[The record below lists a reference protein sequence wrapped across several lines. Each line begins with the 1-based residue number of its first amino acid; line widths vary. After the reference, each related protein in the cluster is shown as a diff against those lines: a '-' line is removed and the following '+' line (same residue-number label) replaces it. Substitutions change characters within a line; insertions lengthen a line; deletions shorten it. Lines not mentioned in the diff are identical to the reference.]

1 LSHIGKKELV
11 NAKSVTAISE
21 GSILRINKLHSF
33 TAELL
38 LLNELFKPLLG
49 RTRSRADVE

>member
-1 LSHIGKKELV
+1 V